1 MPILLFSGPAAETGP
16 FNGSSKMPPAA
27 SAFEQK
33 KHRVAFDGAETGDSL
48 RGLNKTVNSK

>member
-1 MPILLFSGPAAETGP
+1 
-16 FNGSSKMPPAA
+16 MPPAA